1 MTMMLPLTDRQKSL
15 YEYLLNKS
23 TTTSE
28 FITKEDICKDL
39 SELYPRHE
47 EKTIEHNSSVFH
59 WIRNDVARI
68 NDEPA
73 GEYMIIASNRTGY
86 KIATKE
92 EAARYIQRRFKSHFK
107 ALKRTWALEKKAG
120 LDGQVK
126 LGEEVK
132 EIRTILKG

>member
-1 MTMMLPLTDRQKSL
+1 MMLPLTDRQKSL

-68 NDEPA
+68 NDELLNLGYTQPNIDR
-73 GEYMIIASNRTGY
+73 IISTV
-86 KIATKE
+86 
-92 EAARYIQRRFKSHFK
+92 
-107 ALKRTWALEKKAG
+107 L
-120 LDGQVK
+120 
-126 LGEEVK
+126 
-132 EIRTILKG
+132 